1 MSNKIIGILGMTF
14 SLVLSVPAL
23 ADHMH
28 AIKAGNLTIE
38 TPWSREMP
46 PGSKVAGGFLK
57 ITNTGKE
64 ADKLIG
70 GTYTNAQRVEIH
82 EMSMD
87 NGIMRM
93 RELAGGLVIEPGKSV
108 ELKPGGYHVMFLDLT
123 KPNVK
128 GDRNKGTLL
137 FEKAGKVEVEYEVRP
152 LGGGMKN
159 MPAH

>member
-1 MSNKIIGILGMTF
+1 MSSKIIGALGVAL

-23 ADHMH
+23 ADAMKT
-28 AIKAGNLTIE
+28 IKAGTLTIE
-38 TPWSREMP
+38 MPWSREMP
-46 PGSKVAGGFLK
+46 PGSKVAGGFMK

-70 GTYTNAQRVEIH
+70 GTYINAQRVEVH

-93 RELAGGLVIEPGKSV
+93 REVAGGLVIEPGKSV
-108 ELKPGGYHVMFLDLT
+108 ELKPGSYHVMFLDLT

-128 GDRNKGTLL
+128 GDKNKGTLV
-137 FEKAGKVEVEYEVRP
+137 FEKAGKVEVEYEVRQ
-152 LGGGMKN
+152 LGGSGQS